1 MRIINELLKDTD
13 NFSLLEHNTTE
24 NFYIFVDQK
33 TIRKFKVFPVM
44 MIKYNLNGYNLWH
57 KLIHFLKH

>member
-13 NFSLLEHNTTE
+13 NFSLLDHNTTE

-33 TIRKFKVFPVM
+33 TIRKFKVFPVNDN
-44 MIKYNLNGYNLWH
+44 KVQFEWL
-57 KLIHFLKH
+57 